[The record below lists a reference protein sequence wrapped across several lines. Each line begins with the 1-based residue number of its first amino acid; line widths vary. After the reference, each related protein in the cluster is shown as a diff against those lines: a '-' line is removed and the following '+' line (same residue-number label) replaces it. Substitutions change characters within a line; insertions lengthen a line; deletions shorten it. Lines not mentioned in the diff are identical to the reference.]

1 MFYLQHFLLRK
12 FAPYTPPH
20 LPKTNTVHLFQHRYD
35 CVLHS
40 KFRFRSATFFKRSR
54 LELACEKHK
63 DRILITGFRTISQ
76 PSPPLPPSSPLPA
89 EAALMSA
96 TVEASEEQ
104 SDTENSSVVKN
115 DPPTVIPRDSSVTT
129 GEKSEGL
136 LPPPPTTTI
145 TQQARQTQARR
156 PTIDEPKPGP
166 MPTSPT
172 RASRPNTGI
181 AEAAPGR
188 SSTEEASLL
197 PERLQGRLVMV
208 VNCHLTG
215 GHVPERRLRQVFDAL
230 DTVRKEATRVNAPAP
245 TPSGKVK
252 GAGGS
257 RNGKKGANNTSTGQG
272 GKTGTGGAPVDT
284 VSVVVCGDMNSD
296 GQTAV
301 WELLTKGVLK
311 ASFREQGYPEVRLVS
326 LACAL
331 ELMQ

>member
-1 MFYLQHFLLRK
+1 
-12 FAPYTPPH
+12 
-20 LPKTNTVHLFQHRYD
+20 
-35 CVLHS
+35 
-40 KFRFRSATFFKRSR
+40 
-54 LELACEKHK
+54 
-63 DRILITGFRTISQ
+63 
-76 PSPPLPPSSPLPA
+76 
-89 EAALMSA
+89 
-96 TVEASEEQ
+96 
-104 SDTENSSVVKN
+104 
-115 DPPTVIPRDSSVTT
+115 
-129 GEKSEGL
+129 
-136 LPPPPTTTI
+136 
-145 TQQARQTQARR
+145 
-156 PTIDEPKPGP
+156 
-166 MPTSPT
+166 
-172 RASRPNTGI
+172 
-181 AEAAPGR
+181 
-188 SSTEEASLL
+188 
-197 PERLQGRLVMV
+197 MV